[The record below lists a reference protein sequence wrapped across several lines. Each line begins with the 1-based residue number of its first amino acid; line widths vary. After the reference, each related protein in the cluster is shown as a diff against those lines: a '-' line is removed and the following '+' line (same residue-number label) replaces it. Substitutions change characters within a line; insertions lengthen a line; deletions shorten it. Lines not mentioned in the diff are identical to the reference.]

1 MGYVTIS
8 YSPTWSIAGV
18 GGGPT
23 NTGEGFLHLGTTYYR
38 R

>member
-1 MGYVTIS
+1 MSQSKVIIGE
-8 YSPTWSIAGV
+8 